1 MQFSFAAIFLGL
13 AAVSSAAIADVEG
26 VRNVERS
33 SLLLD
38 TRQNRPQA
46 TGNCCI
52 PNTSLKQ
59 DSCTDASGAAGKCV
73 PGGPAACKSPSP
85 HKRCFYYT
93 CSFECPSWLTVS
105 FCNATGGG
113 ALNCVANTSLAC
125 DNNVKERSGVLC
137 RFRLPNGKLQDGVNQ
152 INNLGQAKVN

>member
-1 MQFSFAAIFLGL
+1 MQFSVAAIFVGL
-13 AAVSSAAIADVEG
+13 VAVSSAAIADVEG

-33 SLLLD
+33 FLLLD
-38 TRQNRPQA
+38 ARQNRPQA

-73 PGGPAACKSPSP
+73 PGGPAAC
-85 HKRCFYYT
+85 
-93 CSFECPSWLTVS
+93 
-105 FCNATGGG
+105 GG
-113 ALNCVANTSLAC
+113 ALNCVDNTSLAC